1 MKLNGPRVYA
11 RFFGADALSSHTFVN
26 WPLTK
31 ILEDS
36 GVKFTTLL
44 DAEEVWLFDLDPW
57 FVCSNLARIKARKTT
72 LIVFEP
78 QAVHPLQHSKW
89 LRRIFDRVIVFNPEM
104 SSEGSRLVLYSSH
117 PSFMDGRIAIPAM
130 RTDLRI
136 AVAAGDKQSASKTSL
151 YKLRRQSIL
160 ALLEMSESVSL
171 AGPGWEKP
179 MPTRIKQALHS
190 MIRTVLAGQK
200 PRLTSLSLVSF
211 LEKTRQ
217 YPRFSFYG
225 WVESEVRFFSQH
237 QIVLVIENDIP
248 FHSEKI
254 FAAIASGSK
263 VVYVGPSRAW
273 LRSLPQVFFAKP
285 SVKSIVASVH
295 DAKTSLSLPVDLERF
310 CAHHSL
316 LDFYMMLTSELK
328 A

>member
-1 MKLNGPRVYA
+1 M
-11 RFFGADALSSHTFVN
+11 
-26 WPLTK
+26 
-31 ILEDS
+31 LEDS

-57 FVCSNLARIKARKTT
+57 FVFANLAKLKEKKTT
-72 LIVFEP
+72 LIIFEP
-78 QAVHPLQHSKW
+78 QAVHPLQHSRW
-89 LRRIFDRVIVFNPEM
+89 LRRMFDRVIVFNPEM
-104 SSEGSRLVLYSSH
+104 GSEGSRLVLYSGH

-130 RTDLRI
+130 TTNLRI
-136 AVAAGDKQSASKTSL
+136 AVAAGDKQSVSKTSL

-160 ALLEMSESVSL
+160 ALLKMNESVSL

-190 MIRTVLAGQK
+190 MIRNVLAGQK
-200 PRLTSLSLVSF
+200 PRLTGLSVVSF

-225 WVESEVRFFSQH
+225 WVESEVRFFSEH
-237 QIVLVIENDIP
+237 QIVLVIENDIH

-254 FAAIASGSK
+254 YAAIASGSK
-263 VVYVGPSRAW
+263 IVYVGPSRAW

-285 SVKSIVASVH
+285 SVESIVESVH
-295 DAKTSLSLPVDLERF
+295 DAKATLSPPVDLERF

-316 LDFYMMLTSELK
+316 HDFYMRLTSELV